1 MFFFPYS
8 STLKNSKAFQ
18 WYVYRQ
24 CGSHLIMF
32 TNLSG
37 VVISHG
43 ECKTAKHLICSNH
56 FSKNFSWFQLFDYVK
71 VSDTPIRRN
80 KNFQSFH

>member
-32 TNLSG
+32 PTLSG

-43 ECKTAKHLICSNH
+43 EYKTAKHLERFNN
-56 FSKNFSWFQLFDYVK
+56 FSKINF
-71 VSDTPIRRN
+71 
-80 KNFQSFH
+80 